1 MLTVTGTITETSS
14 ERVKENIEELI
25 NSLDIVKKLRG
36 VQYNKKGNNIKE
48 IGVIAEEI
56 NEILPQV
63 VSMDLNGEPASVS
76 YGRLTA
82 LLIEAIKELDNK
94 INKLK

>member
-1 MLTVTGTITETSS
+1 LKASFIS
-14 ERVKENIEELI
+14 RN
-25 NSLDIVKKLRG
+25 NSLDTVKKLRG

-56 NEILPQV
+56 NNILPQV
-63 VSMDLNGEPASVS
+63 VTRDVKGNPVSVS

-94 INKLK
+94 LNKLK